1 MFNSSNVKKCD
12 LHDIIYPL
20 SEVIV
25 EVLITGGGESE
36 HGRAEMVT
44 FKQKN
49 VRTDFQKQD
58 QVFPEAELDWCTE
71 FYLLITD

>member
-1 MFNSSNVKKCD
+1 MSRNFSCDVKKCD

-44 FKQKN
+44 FKHKMLEQIFK
-49 VRTDFQKQD
+49 K
-58 QVFPEAELDWCTE
+58 
-71 FYLLITD
+71 